1 MLFGHGK
8 KKISN
13 KREYNFFFLQSFL
26 EEMTEEKKS
35 EKYKHYYKWKV
46 SFNLFLLHLH
56 KPLSEF
62 NILFCHVWIK
72 NLKKTYKEWN

>member
-1 MLFGHGK
+1 
-8 KKISN
+8 
-13 KREYNFFFLQSFL
+13 
-26 EEMTEEKKS
+26 MTEEKKS

-62 NILFCHVWIK
+62 NIILPCLNKELKEDIQRMKLIK
-72 NLKKTYKEWN
+72 AFHFAIQIQR